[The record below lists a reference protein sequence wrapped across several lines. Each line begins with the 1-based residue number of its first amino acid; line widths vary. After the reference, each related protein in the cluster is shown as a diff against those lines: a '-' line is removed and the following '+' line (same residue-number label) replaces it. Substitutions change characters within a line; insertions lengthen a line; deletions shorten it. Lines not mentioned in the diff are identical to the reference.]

1 MKHSMRTFLG
11 ILITV
16 ALLGAYAIASKNGPT
31 GGGQDQPAAGFSH

>member
-1 MKHSMRTFLG
+1 MNRSIRTVLG

-31 GGGQDQPAAGFSH
+31 GGERDQPAAGFSH